1 MDRSFNVYKDVLYTY
16 IYTCNSVDKEEHRPS
31 HQCSTSNYSTCFYFP
46 QIIYLKKTPEEAYKP
61 LIGGNSPPF
70 CPFRDAAYGMS
81 TYHLTLLDCLQAIDK
96 AYKLGFFNFEDF
108 DVDEYE
114 YYEVSV

>member
-1 MDRSFNVYKDVLYTY
+1 MLLLSL
-16 IYTCNSVDKEEHRPS
+16 KEELLT
-31 HQCSTSNYSTCFYFP
+31 TSDEWMILFP

-61 LIGGNSPPF
+61 LIGGNSPSF

-114 YYEVSV
+114 YYEVRRMTFFVKEVLVH